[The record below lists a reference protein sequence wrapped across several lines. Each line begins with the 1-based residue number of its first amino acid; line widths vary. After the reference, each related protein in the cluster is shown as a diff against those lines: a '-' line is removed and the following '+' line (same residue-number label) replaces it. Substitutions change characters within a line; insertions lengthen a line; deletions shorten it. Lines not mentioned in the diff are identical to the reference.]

1 MPQAAKNVPTW
12 AITIAGAVVGEDA
25 SGLLPRALRCEIGM
39 DGVGRCAIDLIVPE
53 GASLP
58 DPGAPLTVELGFDGS
73 NKPAFSGEVD
83 GVRATISGVTV
94 TAGDA
99 LARLANS
106 FGAGTF
112 VDRSAGA
119 IVRDALDIADA
130 TAGTLDDGPTL
141 GQYVLYPGLSLL
153 HHLRV
158 LAEQVGAVLFADADG
173 KVHFILATAGK
184 SHSFSLTS
192 DVLAV
197 DLRRTPTAR
206 SGIEVWGE
214 GAGSSKGASKA
225 HWLTPD
231 LAGVSA
237 TAGTTGTA
245 VYAAP
250 ATACTV
256 LVRDGAVRTGD
267 AATAVAKGR
276 AAALERKLWGSLEV
290 AGAPDVAPNDL
301 VTLTDFSLGHLEDLV
316 GAAALRVRRVRHR
329 LDLERGFTTRMEF

>member
-1 MPQAAKNVPTW
+1 MPQAPKNVPTW
-12 AITIAGAVVGEDA
+12 TITIADAAVGEDA

-58 DPGAPLTVELGFDGS
+58 EPGALLVVALGFDGS
-73 NKPAFSGEVD
+73 NKPAFSGEID
-83 GVRATISGVTV
+83 GVRATVSGVTV

-99 LARLANS
+99 LARLANA
-106 FGAGTF
+106 FGAGNF
-112 VDRSAGA
+112 IDRTAGA
-119 IVRDALDIADA
+119 IVRDVLGIGGAE
-130 TAGTLDDGPTL
+130 AGTLDDGPTL

-158 LAEQVGAVLFADADG
+158 LAEQVGAVVFADADG

-184 SHSFSLTS
+184 SHSFSLRG

-206 SGIEVWGE
+206 SGVEVWGE
-214 GAGSSKGASKA
+214 GAGGSRGASKS
-225 HWLTPD
+225 HWLPTD
-231 LAGVSA
+231 LAGIKAS
-237 TAGTTGTA
+237 AGTNGSA
-245 VYAAP
+245 IYHSSVD
-250 ATACTV
+250 ACTV

-267 AATAVAKGR
+267 AATEVAKGR
-276 AAALERKLWGSLEV
+276 AAALERPLWGSLEV
-290 AGAPDVAPNDL
+290 AGAPTVAPNDL
-301 VTLTDFSLGHLEDLV
+301 VSLTDFSLGHLEALV